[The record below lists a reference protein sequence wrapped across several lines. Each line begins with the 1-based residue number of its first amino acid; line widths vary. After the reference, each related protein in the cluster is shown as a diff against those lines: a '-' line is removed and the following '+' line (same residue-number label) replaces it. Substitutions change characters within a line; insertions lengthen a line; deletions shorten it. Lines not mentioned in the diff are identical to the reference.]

1 MIENETSERYED
13 TNPEDAQIL
22 ADICKRRAMKRG
34 KQKTLYLDVTEPIIR
49 DGEKI
54 KRNDSCPCGSDI
66 KFKKCCGKA

>member
-34 KQKTLYLDVTEPIIR
+34 KQKPST
-49 DGEKI
+49 
-54 KRNDSCPCGSDI
+54 
-66 KFKKCCGKA
+66 

>member
-1 MIENETSERYED
+1 MTTEQPERYED

-22 ADICKRRAMKRG
+22 AGICNRRATKRG
-34 KQKTLYLDVTEPIIR
+34 KQRTLYLDVTEPIVR

-54 KRNDSCPCGSDI
+54 GRNASCPCGSDI